1 MVKNIYS
8 QFTDAPKKQFCV
20 LVDPDKHH
28 VDSLKQFIQ
37 QLSKTNQVDF
47 ILVGGSL
54 LRKNNFDNTIA
65 LLKAETDVPVIIFP
79 GNTMQISKHAD
90 AILLLSLISGRNAE
104 MLIGS
109 HVLAAPLIKE
119 ANLETISTG
128 YMLIDGGQT
137 TTVQYMSNT
146 FPIPSNKPEIAAAT
160 ALAGQMLGMQMIY
173 MDAGSGAHQSVP
185 LNMIKAVKHEINIP
199 LIIGGGIKDAKSVTA
214 CCKAG
219 ADVIVV
225 GNLFEEKPEM
235 VRELADA
242 MADAICE
249 KEPEVK
255 KFDPVKETR
264 VVVSNETRNVVQ

>member
-1 MVKNIYS
+1 M
-8 QFTDAPKKQFCV
+8 

-28 VDSLKQFIQ
+28 AGSLKQFTK
-37 QLSKTNQVDF
+37 QLSKGNQVDF

-54 LRKNNFDNTIA
+54 LRKNNFEKTITF
-65 LLKAETDVPVIIFP
+65 LKAEIDIPVIIFP
-79 GNTMQISKHAD
+79 GNTMQISQYAD
-90 AILLLSLISGRNAE
+90 AILLLSLISGRNPE
-104 MLIGS
+104 MLIGN
-109 HVLAAPLIKE
+109 HVLAAPLIRE

-137 TTVQYMSNT
+137 SAVQYMSNT

-160 ALAGQMLGMQMIY
+160 ALAGQMLGMQLVY

-185 LNMIKAVKHEINIP
+185 LNMIKAVKEEIQIP

-242 MADAICE
+242 MI
-249 KEPEVK
+249 
-255 KFDPVKETR
+255 
-264 VVVSNETRNVVQ
+264 